1 MLCSLWRNNIGDQ
14 GAIALAA
21 VLKETKITDL
31 MCALT
36 SNRLP
41 IVFAN
46 VSAPADTSQHQPH
59 PSVLAVCE
67 ATNSVPKEEPLLH
80 WASREIRRCNG

>member
-1 MLCSLWRNNIGDQ
+1 MLCSLWDNNIGDQ

-21 VLKETKITDL
+21 ILKETKITDL
-31 MCALT
+31 KCALA

-46 VSAPADTSQHQPH
+46 VSTPIVRPLTPH
-59 PSVLAVCE
+59 SPGKYCTHPVHMHF
-67 ATNSVPKEEPLLH
+67 K
-80 WASREIRRCNG
+80 

>member
-1 MLCSLWRNNIGDQ
+1 MLCSLWENNIGDQ

-21 VLKETKITDL
+21 ILKETKITDL
-31 MCALT
+31 KCALT

-46 VSAPADTSQHQPH
+46 VSAPIDT
-59 PSVLAVCE
+59 VCCVYCLQ
-67 ATNSVPKEEPLLH
+67 A
-80 WASREIRRCNG
+80 R